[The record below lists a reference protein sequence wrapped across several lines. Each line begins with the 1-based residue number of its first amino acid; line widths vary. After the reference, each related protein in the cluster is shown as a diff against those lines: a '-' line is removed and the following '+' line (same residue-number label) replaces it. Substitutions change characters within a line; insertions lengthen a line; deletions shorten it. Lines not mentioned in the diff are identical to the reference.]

1 MRLQFPKPKRLSFL
15 LTGTAIAVA
24 THAEWTAV
32 YQAVMRGDVAWLA
45 ENDGASADTG
55 GRSHLITM
63 AWTISPPFRA

>member
-55 GRSHLITM
+55 GRSHLIAM